1 MSAEKVALGCRLFF
15 EPRLSVTGKY
25 SCASCHHP
33 ELAFTDGRALA
44 VGATDAN
51 MPRGAMA
58 LANVAYNPAFTWASN
73 SVVTLEQ
80 QMEQPLFNEHPVEM
94 GVKRG
99 DAVIASLLQSDPHY
113 ASAFS
118 AAFPNEAT
126 PGTQQNLIKAIAAF
140 ERTLISGRSAFDR
153 YVFDDDRTALSAS
166 AKRGMALFFS
176 DRAGCS
182 SCHFGVNFAGPVA
195 HRSAPKAT
203 AIFANNGSHDEKA
216 GADRGLADVTRRDE
230 DIGRF
235 RVPTL
240 RNIALT
246 APYMHDGS
254 MKTLEAVIDHYAAG
268 PRRSDGRT
276 APRIDR
282 AIRPLDLTAED
293 KQALLDFLRSL
304 TDDEFVKRAHARCE

>member
-1 MSAEKVALGCRLFF
+1 M
-15 EPRLSVTGKY
+15 
-25 SCASCHHP
+25 
-33 ELAFTDGRALA
+33 
-44 VGATDAN
+44 
-51 MPRGAMA
+51 
-58 LANVAYNPAFTWASN
+58 
-73 SVVTLEQ
+73 
-80 QMEQPLFNEHPVEM
+80 
-94 GVKRG
+94 KRG

-118 AAFPNEAT
+118 AAFPSEAA

-182 SCHFGVNFAGPVA
+182 NCHFGVNFAGPVA

-254 MKTLEAVIDHYAAG
+254 MKTLEAVIDRYAAG

-276 APRIDR
+276 DPRIDR
-282 AIRPLDLTAED
+282 SIRPLDLTAED
-293 KQALLDFLRSL
+293 KQALVDFLRSL